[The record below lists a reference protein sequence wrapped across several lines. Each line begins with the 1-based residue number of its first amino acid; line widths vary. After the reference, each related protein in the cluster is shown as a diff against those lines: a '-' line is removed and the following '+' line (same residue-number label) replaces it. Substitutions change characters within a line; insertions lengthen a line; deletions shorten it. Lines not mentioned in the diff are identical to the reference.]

1 MPDIYCVLVSMLM
14 DYGPTKPNGQYRIH
28 CFWGNI
34 KFYLFSY
41 SNQTWVG
48 YQELVCLNLNCPVIY
63 CSDCV
68 YTTDSLC
75 PECVVVFTRLVL
87 CIGGGGGDLCIKHIQ
102 DMHWQM
108 LWSSTRHKS
117 PKDCEWCW
125 AQPCFQNHE
134 YTTSVCSCCRWTL
147 TVSTRFVSL
156 KVCLLCI
163 ERTRR
168 CSHVSQALG
177 AGQQS
182 LSVSH
187 AAWL

>member
-1 MPDIYCVLVSMLM
+1 MKLNPTFHWHCMPDIYCVLVSMLM

-87 CIGGGGGDLCIKHIQ
+87 CIGGGGVIYVLSIFRICTDRCFEVAPDIKAPRTVNDVEHSPAFKT
-102 DMHWQM
+102 MN
-108 LWSSTRHKS
+108 TRHLYV
-117 PKDCEWCW
+117 P
-125 AQPCFQNHE
+125 AAG
-134 YTTSVCSCCRWTL
+134 
-147 TVSTRFVSL
+147 
-156 KVCLLCI
+156 
-163 ERTRR
+163 ER
-168 CSHVSQALG
+168 
-177 AGQQS
+177 
-182 LSVSH
+182 
-187 AAWL
+187 